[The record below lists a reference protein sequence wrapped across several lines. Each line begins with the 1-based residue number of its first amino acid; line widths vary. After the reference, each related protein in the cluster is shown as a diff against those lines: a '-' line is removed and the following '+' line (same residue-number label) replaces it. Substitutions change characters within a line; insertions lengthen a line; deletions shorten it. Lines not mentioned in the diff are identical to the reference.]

1 MKNIILASSSVH
13 RKKLLKQ
20 LKIKFK
26 SISPDINESRKKNE
40 PIDAF
45 VKRLSVEKATKIAKS
60 QKNALVIGSDEI
72 AVANNR
78 ILGKPNNYTNA
89 RKQLKYISNKVVI
102 FKTGLCVIDTSSNK
116 RLTTIVNYTIHMK
129 KLSTSQIDNYIKRE
143 KMLNCA
149 ASIRIEG
156 LAISLVKKMNGT
168 DPSSI
173 IGLPLIKLTEYLK
186 KFDYDILG

>member
-173 IGLPLIKLTEYLK
+173 IGLPLIKLIEYLK

>member
-26 SISPDINESRKKNE
+26 AISPDINESRKNNE
-40 PIDAF
+40 QIDAF
-45 VKRLSVEKATKIAKS
+45 VKRLSIEKATKIANN

-72 AVANNR
+72 AVVNNR
-78 ILGKPNNYTNA
+78 ILGKPNNYVNA
-89 RKQLKYISNKVVI
+89 RKQLKYISNKVVT
-102 FKTGLCVIDTSSNK
+102 FKTGLCVIDTESNK
-116 RLTTIVNYTIHMK
+116 RLATIVNYTIHMK
-129 KLSTSQIDNYIKRE
+129 KLSTSQIENYIKRE

>member
-26 SISPDINESRKKNE
+26 AISPNINESRKKNE
-40 PIDAF
+40 PINSF
-45 VKRLSVEKATKIAKS
+45 VKRLSIEKAKKIANG
-60 QKNALVIGSDEI
+60 QKNTLIIGSDEI
-72 AVANNR
+72 AVVNNL
-78 ILGKPNNYTNA
+78 ILGKPNNYANA
-89 RKQLKYISNKVVI
+89 RKQLKYISNKIVT
-102 FKTGLCVIDTSSNK
+102 FKTGLCVIDTESNK
-116 RLTTIVNYTIHMK
+116 RLVTIINYTVHMK
-129 KLSTSQIDNYIKRE
+129 KLSTSQIENYIKRE

-156 LAISLVKKMNGT
+156 LAISLVKKMNGA

-186 KFDYDILG
+186 RFGYDVLD

>member
-1 MKNIILASSSVH
+1 MKNIILASSSIH

-26 SISPDINESRKKNE
+26 AISPNINESRKKNE
-40 PIDAF
+40 PINSF
-45 VKRLSVEKATKIAKS
+45 VKRLSIEKAKKIANG
-60 QKNALVIGSDEI
+60 QKNTLIIGSDEI
-72 AVANNR
+72 AVVNNR
-78 ILGKPNNYTNA
+78 ILGKPNNYANA
-89 RKQLKYISNKVVI
+89 RKQLKYISNKIVT
-102 FKTGLCVIDTSSNK
+102 FKTGLCVIDTESNK
-116 RLTTIVNYTIHMK
+116 RLATIINYTVHMK
-129 KLSTSQIDNYIKRE
+129 KFSTSQIENYIKRE

-156 LAISLVKKMNGT
+156 LAISLVKKMNGS

-186 KFDYDILG
+186 KFGYDVLD

>member
-26 SISPDINESRKKNE
+26 AISPDIDESRKKNE
-40 PIDAF
+40 PINVF
-45 VKRLSVEKATKIAKS
+45 VKRLSIEKAKKIANN
-60 QKNALVIGSDEI
+60 QKNSLVIGSDEI
-72 AVANNR
+72 AVVNNR
-78 ILGKPNNYTNA
+78 ILGKPNNYANA
-89 RKQLKYISNKVVI
+89 RKQLKYISNKIVT
-102 FKTGLCVIDTSSNK
+102 FKTGLCVIDTETNK
-116 RLTTIVNYTIHMK
+116 RLTTIINYTVHMK
-129 KLSTSQIDNYIKRE
+129 KFSTSQIENYIKRE

-156 LAISLVKKMNGT
+156 LAISLVKKMNGS

-186 KFDYDILG
+186 KFGYDVLD

>member
-26 SISPDINESRKKNE
+26 AISPNINESRKKNE
-40 PIDAF
+40 PINSF
-45 VKRLSVEKATKIAKS
+45 VKRLSIEKAKKIANG

-72 AVANNR
+72 AVVNNR
-78 ILGKPNNYTNA
+78 ILGKPNNYANA
-89 RKQLKYISNKVVI
+89 RKQLKYISNKIVT
-102 FKTGLCVIDTSSNK
+102 FKTGLCVIDTESNK
-116 RLTTIVNYTIHMK
+116 RLVTIINYTVHMK
-129 KLSTSQIDNYIKRE
+129 KFSTSQIESYIKRE

-156 LAISLVKKMNGT
+156 LAISLVKKMTGA

-186 KFDYDILG
+186 RFGYDVLD